1 MLIPFMVLPTGC
13 AMKLQHFRLLSLIS
27 LSCTCVTSH
36 INIQLWLAFDR
47 SFNLNNL
54 NASPFSEVPVELC
67 FMPHVLLS
75 IGLRNDILIP
85 GQLDLWFEPRNNG
98 VNKEARLLNFVIE
111 GALQGT
117 NIQLLDLTHLSEL
130 RADAHPAIWLGR
142 KDAVAI
148 WGQDCM
154 HWCLP
159 GVPDTWVD
167 ILSQLIHDGLGRT
180 GRL

>member
-1 MLIPFMVLPTGC
+1 MD
-13 AMKLQHFRLLSLIS
+13 
-27 LSCTCVTSH
+27 
-36 INIQLWLAFDR
+36 NQLWLAFDR
-47 SFNLNNL
+47 SLNLNNL

-75 IGLRNDILIP
+75 ISLRNDILIP

-117 NIQLLDLTHLSEL
+117 NIQLLDLTHLSEF
-130 RADAHPAIWLGR
+130 RADAHPAIWLGK